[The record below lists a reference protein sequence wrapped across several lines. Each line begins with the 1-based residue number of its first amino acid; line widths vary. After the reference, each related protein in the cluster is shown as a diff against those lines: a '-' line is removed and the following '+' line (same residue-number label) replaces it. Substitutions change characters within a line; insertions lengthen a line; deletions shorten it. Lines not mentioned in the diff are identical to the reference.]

1 MKGDQVMENRNKER
15 YLHFIF
21 ENNNPVYLK
30 ENAIL
35 DIVKDYSYFEI
46 NSNNQ
51 ISFIESLKKFIND
64 NNHVQKKFII
74 INTDNINLDNQ
85 RKLSYMVK
93 DKSYQTVSLPDSC
106 KIIVTGSKDNIVKE
120 LFGLLVAIDV

>member
-1 MKGDQVMENRNKER
+1 MENRNKER

>member
-1 MKGDQVMENRNKER
+1 MENRNKER

-30 ENAIL
+30 GNAIL

>member
-1 MKGDQVMENRNKER
+1 MENRNKER

-21 ENNNPVYLK
+21 ENNIPVYLK